1 MYIQTERLILRN
13 FMNSDL
19 EIFLAYR
26 NDPVVAKFQ
35 GWGLP
40 YPREKAEAF
49 VASMTDRVALKQ
61 DGWIQYAVAV
71 KDTNELVGDLGCYVK
86 KDDIRQA
93 KIGFTLAA
101 KHWRKGYITEIIPC
115 LLEYLFEDMDMHRV
129 AADCDVEN
137 VASYRALEKL
147 GFRREAHFLE
157 SYLINGVYGSEYH
170 YGVLQRE
177 WRENLKRR

>member
-86 KDDIRQA
+86 KTIFDRPKSGLRWQPNIGA
-93 KIGFTLAA
+93 KDT
-101 KHWRKGYITEIIPC
+101 
-115 LLEYLFEDMDMHRV
+115 
-129 AADCDVEN
+129 
-137 VASYRALEKL
+137 
-147 GFRREAHFLE
+147 
-157 SYLINGVYGSEYH
+157 
-170 YGVLQRE
+170 
-177 WRENLKRR
+177 